1 MRARKHRHQ
10 LRTLR
15 ETTVQVC
22 LVCDWAALLPD
33 DDPSTTVRGPKLEF
47 EPIPWPPKAEKR
59 G

>member
-1 MRARKHRHQ
+1 MRARRHQHQ

-22 LVCDWAALLPD
+22 LVCDWADLLPE
-33 DDPSTTVRGPKLEF
+33 DDPLTTVRGPKFQF